1 MVGTRRHLTAMSRDE
16 ASRPVRLAVEH
27 GVLSPS
33 RPFLDLGCGRGAD
46 VGWLLEQGWKAK
58 GWDPVHRPTTRRTK
72 TETVGLTYVV
82 NVIEDHLERERT
94 LREAWDLTLGVL
106 IVSARLTDERDTAH
120 VRPFRDGWMTTRG
133 TFQRFYDHVELG
145 EWIKCTVGVDP
156 VAAAPGTY
164 YVFRRRSEREAFQAQ
179 RYQHR
184 VPAPGIRKSDR
195 AYVEHRELL
204 EQLISFFVGHGRLP
218 VVAELDRGGELV
230 QQFGSVAKAFR
241 VIETVTDRAEWLNL
255 ADRRRVDLLVY
266 LALRFLDGDYRMAD
280 LAPQTQRD
288 VRAHFGALA
297 SAQENARKV
306 LFGVGQLDNIGI
318 ACRSSLVGKLTPSA
332 LYVHVDA
339 LAYIPAVLKVYEGCA
354 RRIVGAIPDA
364 NVVKLH
370 RDVKQVSYLSYPKFD
385 DDPHP
390 SLVRSDVVSL
400 SDLRHSTRHYRD
412 ADSAPI
418 LHRKEL
424 FLHGTDARAEVFAAL
439 TAEEIAAGLYADPAR
454 IGIRHMW
461 QQLLRDNALTFDGHR
476 LIVSRDT

>member
-1 MVGTRRHLTAMSRDE
+1 MARSLRHLTAMSRAE

-27 GVLSPS
+27 GVLTLR

-46 VGWLLEQGWKAK
+46 VRWLLEQGWKAK
-58 GWDPVHRPTTRRTK
+58 GWDPVHSPTTRRTK

-82 NVIEDHLERERT
+82 NVIEDPLERERT
-94 LREAWDLTLGVL
+94 LRQAWELTLGVL
-106 IVSARLTDERDTAH
+106 IVSARLTDERDAAH

-145 EWIKCTVGVDP
+145 DWIKGIVGVDP

-164 YVFRRRSEREAFQAQ
+164 YVFRRRSEREAFQAK

-195 AYVEHRELL
+195 AYVAHRELL
-204 EQLISFFVGHGRLP
+204 DQVITFFVEHGRLP
-218 VVAELDRGGELV
+218 VVTELDRGDELV
-230 QQFGSVAKAFR
+230 HQFGSIAKAFR
-241 VIETVTDRAEWLNL
+241 VIETVTDRAEWLHL

-266 LALRFLDGDYRMAD
+266 LALRFLDGEYRMAD
-280 LAPQTQRD
+280 LASQTQRD

-297 SAQENARKV
+297 NAQDNARKV

-318 ACRSSLVGKLTPSA
+318 ACRSSLVGKQTPSA

-354 RRIVGAIPDA
+354 RRIVGSIPDA
-364 NVVKLH
+364 NIVKLH
-370 RDVKQVSYLSYPKFD
+370 RDVKQVSYLSYPDFD
-385 DDPHP
+385 EDPHP
-390 SLVRSDVVSL
+390 SLIRSDVVNL

-412 ADSAPI
+412 PDSAPI

-424 FLHGTDARAEVFAAL
+424 FLHGTDPRTELFAAL
-439 TAEEIAAGLYADPAR
+439 TTAEVASGLYADPAR

-461 QQLLRDNALTFDGHR
+461 QQLLRGSRLTYEGHQ
-476 LIVSRDT
+476 LVPSRDT